1 MYKLIISELKQSK
14 DQFITNWTVDVKCEA
29 LQDDAD
35 PNIFVFHA
43 REDGDTYSNVASLY
57 DMNTLPIGEPIQVI
71 NDNGEVRSIPFYRM
85 DSVTMD
91 FCNTTEAERFI
102 NHILKFDTRLLVNEY
117 KAARNL
123 QKQEEVVIS

>member
-1 MYKLIISELKQSK
+1 MYKLIISELKKSK
-14 DQFITNWTVDVKCEA
+14 EQFVTNWTVDVKCEA
-29 LQDDAD
+29 MTDEAD

-71 NDNGEVRSIPFYRM
+71 NDNGEVRSIPFYRL

-91 FCNTTEAERFI
+91 FCNTTEADRFI
-102 NHILKFDTRLLVNEY
+102 NHILKFDTKLLVNEY

-123 QKQEEVVIS
+123 QRYEEVVID